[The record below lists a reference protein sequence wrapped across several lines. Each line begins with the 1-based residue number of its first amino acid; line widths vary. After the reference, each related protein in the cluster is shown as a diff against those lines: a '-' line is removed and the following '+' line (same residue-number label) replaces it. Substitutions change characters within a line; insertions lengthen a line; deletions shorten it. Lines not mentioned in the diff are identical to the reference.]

1 MFSSPKTKNTLDK
14 SSVGV
19 VYLSLQIS
27 IVLTATQTCYANRP
41 TAENLIFSSTSASV
55 VIRCGTSSSV
65 KSSSTLKSKSQTA
78 GQLRLR
84 RTKAKKRLQPGQ
96 WLHSSRYPQIF
107 REGQGENARHLQL
120 FHLEIFAQYQP
131 KIKCSRP
138 CSRCLM
144 QKFLSTIWCRSK
156 EIRKFQEM
164 HSHIM
169 IKSIPFEII
178 KRIDQKLRIN

>member
-1 MFSSPKTKNTLDK
+1 MRSLRRCKSSDRISSLVFSSPKTKNTLDK

-55 VIRCGTSSSV
+55 AIRCGTSSSV

-84 RTKAKKRLQPGQ
+84 RTKAKKGYNLASDFIP
-96 WLHSSRYPQIF
+96 LDIHKYSEKAKEKMLAI
-107 REGQGENARHLQL
+107 
-120 FHLEIFAQYQP
+120 
-131 KIKCSRP
+131 CSY
-138 CSRCLM
+138 
-144 QKFLSTIWCRSK
+144 ST
-156 EIRKFQEM
+156 
-164 HSHIM
+164 
-169 IKSIPFEII
+169 
-178 KRIDQKLRIN
+178 

>member
-1 MFSSPKTKNTLDK
+1 M
-14 SSVGV
+14 GV

-138 CSRCLM
+138 CTRCLM
-144 QKFLSTIWCRSK
+144 QKFIYHMVPIERDPKISRDAFPYNDKIHTFWDNKENRSETSNK
-156 EIRKFQEM
+156 LTNLQEETRRTL
-164 HSHIM
+164 I
-169 IKSIPFEII
+169 
-178 KRIDQKLRIN
+178 